1 MEGWFKSPDDTR
13 RPNSTTPEAEGAGG
27 QCIVLFPM
35 ESLTA
40 AWVSGIGGGD
50 DEEKKAGPV
59 EDIRGI
65 GVEVG
70 CMQWLALLVNPRH
83 TGPHT
88 TGQLW
93 GQGEEAREL
102 RRWLEVPRAS
112 ARGPPPQLGRS

>member
-70 CMQWLALLVNPRH
+70 CMQWLALLVDPRH
-83 TGPHT
+83 TGPHRLT
-88 TGQLW
+88 PQVSSGDKVKK
-93 GQGEEAREL
+93 
-102 RRWLEVPRAS
+102 LES
-112 ARGPPPQLGRS
+112 SDDG